1 MMPAPHIL
9 SARTDL
15 RIALVLIAAAA
26 ILPFVVDSR
35 YVLGQVILGLF
46 YACIAVQW
54 NLVFGFAGIFSLA
67 PLAIFAVG
75 GYATAMLC
83 FFLGWSVW
91 AALLPAALVAA
102 LFSVVLGLA
111 CLRLTGVYV
120 ALLTFAVTQV
130 MYLLIATDT
139 ECFVMVGTVCRQLT
153 GGAGGFARFGDLGM
167 RALLRGNWMIGNY
180 AIVCTLFT
188 LTMAMTWVILKSP
201 MGHAFRAVRDNPE
214 YAVARGIN
222 RFRIQMLIFGISAF
236 FTGLAG
242 GVYAAH
248 FQVIGPTILQLP
260 QLMFII
266 AIVVIGGVGTF
277 WGPLVGTF
285 VLVGADELMRE
296 AGEFRTLG
304 LGLIITAA
312 IVLMPNGLV
321 GQFGQMKQALYKLG
335 RRESRFAVSH
345 PQNSGETP

>member
-1 MMPAPHIL
+1 MTQHAVH
-9 SARTDL
+9 SSRADL
-15 RIALVLIAAAA
+15 AIALALVAVAAA
-26 ILPFVVDSR
+26 LPFVVESR
-35 YVLGQVILGLF
+35 YVLGQVILALF
-46 YACIAVQW
+46 YACIASQW

-91 AALLPAALVAA
+91 AALIPAALVAA
-102 LFSVVLGLA
+102 LFSILIGLA

-120 ALLTFAVTQV
+120 ALLTLAVTQA
-130 MYLLIATDT
+130 MYLLIVTDT

-153 GGAGGFARFGDLGM
+153 GGPGGFSRFGDLGM

-180 AIVCTLFT
+180 AVVCTLFT
-188 LTMAMTWVILKSP
+188 LIMAMTWVIVKSP
-201 MGHAFRAVRDNPE
+201 MGHAFRAIRDNPA
-214 YAVARGIN
+214 YAVARGVN
-222 RFRIQMLIFGISAF
+222 RFRVQILVFGTSAF

-260 QLMFII
+260 LLMFII

-277 WGPLVGTF
+277 WGPLVGAV

-304 LGLIITAA
+304 LGLVIAAA
-312 IVLMPNGLV
+312 IVLMPNGFV
-321 GQFGQMKQALYKLG
+321 GRFRQLRIRLG
-335 RRESRFAVSH
+335 ARGKPAPAARAGTSTSE
-345 PQNSGETP
+345 G

>member
-1 MMPAPHIL
+1 MSVQTAIPDTAPRPRRHHG
-9 SARTDL
+9 TGDL
-15 RIALVLIAAAA
+15 VIALVLIALAVA
-26 ILPFVVDSR
+26 LPFVIDSR

-46 YACIAVQW
+46 YAAIASQW

-67 PLAIFAVG
+67 PVAIFAVG

-83 FFLGWSVW
+83 FFLGWPVW
-91 AALLPAALVAA
+91 AALVPAALVATLA
-102 LFSVVLGLA
+102 SVLVGLA

-120 ALLTFAVTQV
+120 ALLTLAVTQV
-130 MYLLIATDT
+130 MYLLIVTDT
-139 ECFVMVGTVCRQLT
+139 ECFVQVGTVCRQLT
-153 GGAGGFARFGDLGM
+153 GGPGGFSRFGDLGM
-167 RALLRGNWMIGNY
+167 RQWLRGNWMVGNY
-180 AIVCTLFT
+180 ALVCTLFAAI
-188 LTMAMTWVILKSP
+188 MAVTWLILKSP
-201 MGHAFRAVRDNPE
+201 MGHAFRALRDNPG

-222 RFRIQMLIFGISAF
+222 RFRIQLLVFGLSAF

-285 VLVGADELMRE
+285 VLIGADELMRE

-304 LGLIITAA
+304 LGLIIAA
-312 IVLMPNGLV
+312 SIVLMPQGLV
-321 GQFGQMKQALYKLG
+321 GRFRQLTRFLAS
-335 RRESRFAVSH
+335 RRTASE
-345 PQNSGETP
+345 